1 MLLLDLKNNATTVL
15 TNTPPALPDVRFDA
29 DGGQL
34 AFIRTDKKGS
44 TLHYYRSGMDS
55 AKVWLTGRSPEMK
68 PGYSIAGDAPV
79 FSPNGR
85 LVYFKLARTP
95 VVDLKK
101 DTDVITDK
109 VDVWNYKDAYLQS
122 QQQFEK
128 AYGANGLYQTT
139 FRTNFV
145 TAITVANDK
154 LVQVEDESTKLVS
167 AKGNRYVLV
176 SNVTNEVLNEG
187 YWSKDQRKK
196 YWLVSLLDGHSIDM
210 GMEKCEI
217 SPNERFVC
225 WFNRGDKNWYTYEI
239 ATGTTRNISG
249 GIKVPLTAGKAMELF
264 GVNAPFGI
272 AAWLADDKAMLIYD
286 QFDLWQAD
294 PQGKRLPV
302 NITNGY
308 GSRNTVKF
316 RVTDLADGIPLANE
330 QVLLIGQN
338 QNNMNTGFFKTKTG
352 NPADPETGTIG
363 PWNFYESG
371 IYGLHPP
378 VKAKDAEVYLVKR
391 MSASSAPNVFLTR
404 DFKTYS
410 QLSDV
415 QPQRGYNW
423 MTSELHHYKMD
434 NGQTG
439 AGILY
444 KPENFDPAQKYP
456 VIFHYYQARSAEV
469 YNFQYPD
476 FATKQFNISW
486 YVSHGYLVFVPDIIN
501 DKPGYIGQTVVNSVG
516 SAAKYLSGFSFVDA
530 SKMGIQGHS
539 FGGYETNLL
548 VAKTHIFAAA
558 QSSAGISDLVSLY
571 GDIISGRSAIPF
583 VEKGQ
588 PYIGVSLW
596 ERPDLYLENS
606 PLFSLDKVTTPLLIY
621 HSRTDGAVPFT
632 QNLELFTALRR
643 LQKPVWMLQ
652 YDDEGHVMTSADCAL
667 DFSIRQEQF
676 FDHYLKG
683 KPAPKWMTEG
693 IPAIYKG
700 IKSGLQLDNAGKQ
713 LH

>member
-1 MLLLDLKNNATTVL
+1 
-15 TNTPPALPDVRFDA
+15 
-29 DGGQL
+29 
-34 AFIRTDKKGS
+34 
-44 TLHYYRSGMDS
+44 
-55 AKVWLTGRSPEMK
+55 
-68 PGYSIAGDAPV
+68 
-79 FSPNGR
+79 
-85 LVYFKLARTP
+85 
-95 VVDLKK
+95 
-101 DTDVITDK
+101 
-109 VDVWNYKDAYLQS
+109 
-122 QQQFEK
+122 
-128 AYGANGLYQTT
+128 
-139 FRTNFV
+139 
-145 TAITVANDK
+145 
-154 LVQVEDESTKLVS
+154 
-167 AKGNRYVLV
+167 
-176 SNVTNEVLNEG
+176 
-187 YWSKDQRKK
+187 
-196 YWLVSLLDGHSIDM
+196 
-210 GMEKCEI
+210 
-217 SPNERFVC
+217 
-225 WFNRGDKNWYTYEI
+225 
-239 ATGTTRNISG
+239 
-249 GIKVPLTAGKAMELF
+249 
-264 GVNAPFGI
+264 
-272 AAWLADDKAMLIYD
+272 
-286 QFDLWQAD
+286 
-294 PQGKRLPV
+294 
-302 NITNGY
+302 
-308 GSRNTVKF
+308 
-316 RVTDLADGIPLANE
+316 
-330 QVLLIGQN
+330 
-338 QNNMNTGFFKTKTG
+338 MN
-352 NPADPETGTIG
+352 
-363 PWNFYESG
+363 
-371 IYGLHPP
+371 PP